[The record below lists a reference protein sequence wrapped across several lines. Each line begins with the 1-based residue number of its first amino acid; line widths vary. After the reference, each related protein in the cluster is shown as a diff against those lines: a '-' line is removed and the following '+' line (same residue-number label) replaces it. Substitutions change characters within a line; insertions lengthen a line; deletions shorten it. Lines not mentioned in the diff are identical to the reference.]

1 MGDVPDIFSPAFARE
16 IIRKL
21 EKKKFPLDLFRNII
35 SEETLLHKATESEKD
50 FILNYFKQTIFK
62 CSGDLYELRTTPPIR
77 DIFCFKCHR
86 MGDVK
91 YCGSCHRVFHSLCD
105 VLGRKSNDPRCCLCI
120 NSDIQQRYN
129 LRSFSMKTLNVLIKY
144 IISDLE
150 IMMPT
155 ITFEPIPKYNCLISK
170 HVNLQ
175 TMREKAINGKYQSFS
190 QLMDDAYSMDYN
202 LHIVKELDSVEVK
215 TSKKLLKECEKR
227 IKEGQQCS
235 QCYIRSNEAC
245 NEEMW
250 FAQTCTPAHKLVFV
264 KIKNKKELQPAKVIL
279 EYDKYL
285 DVRFFGNEHLR
296 FKASRDVCNEIP
308 PTYIVPDSK
317 RHLSAYKELEAH
329 ITLLYHGIGRRRKR
343 SHQEMNDRAVS
354 SMAQK
359 SMQEMNDMTGSSMAQ
374 KSMEEVTNILGNDVE
389 AEVSARKISSFFMKC
404 NSKDT
409 KGNKE
414 YLSDLPGAIEAFK
427 DIVILF
433 QGRIAQERDDNSMR
447 ERDLLSIFEKER
459 ENDLQREN
467 KKFRAAINRERK
479 NLDQQNTAYDDLWEI
494 YVRNKEKLRES
505 EKEIE
510 HLKET
515 YEKRLAISKEEILA
529 LKKQQ
534 LETRPASRTSNQE
547 VENSCD
553 DNTKTDI
560 EQIFNQTVKDAVN
573 GVSEVLMDMKESI
586 ISHYEERFT
595 QQRNTIKTDY
605 DNRLITSTDNTL
617 KIMEKYETFKK
628 RMTMENADLILQCK
642 TTVMQINGEN
652 ANLTKQITDLKAD
665 HQIDIE
671 KYQNDIRN
679 LEAERYKLMQRLYYT
694 EQRNEILQEGY
705 NYGHENMQ

>member
-1 MGDVPDIFSPAFARE
+1 MGDVLDIFSPAFARE
-16 IIRKL
+16 IISAL
-21 EKKKFPLDLFRNII
+21 PTNKFPLDLFRDII
-35 SEETLLHKATESEKD
+35 SEQSLLHKATESETD
-50 FILNYFKQTIFK
+50 FILNYFKQTIFER
-62 CSGDLYELRTTPPIR
+62 SGDLYELRTTPPIR

-86 MGDVK
+86 IGDVK
-91 YCGSCHRVFHSLCD
+91 CCGSCHRVFHSLCD
-105 VLGRKSNDPRCCLCI
+105 DFGKKSNDPRCCLCI

-129 LRSFSMKTLNVLIKY
+129 LRSYTMKTLNVLIQY
-144 IISDLE
+144 IVNDLE
-150 IMMPT
+150 ILMPT
-155 ITFEPIPKYNCLISK
+155 ITFEPLPIYNCLIYK
-170 HVNLQ
+170 HMNLQ
-175 TMREKAINGKYQSFS
+175 IMREKAINGKYQSFS

-215 TSKKLLKECEKR
+215 TSKKLLKECAKR

-264 KIKNKKELQPAKVIL
+264 KIRNKKELQPAKVIL
-279 EYDKYL
+279 EYDNHL
-285 DVRFFGNEHLR
+285 DVRFFGNEHRR
-296 FKASRDVCNEIP
+296 FEASRDVCNEIP
-308 PTYIVPDSK
+308 PTYSVPDSK
-317 RHLSAYKELEAH
+317 RHLSAYRELQEH
-329 ITLLYHGIGRRRKR
+329 LMLLHHGIGRRRKR
-343 SHQEMNDRAVS
+343 SHQ
-354 SMAQK
+354 
-359 SMQEMNDMTGSSMAQ
+359 DMKDVTGSSMTQ
-374 KSMEEVTNILGNDVE
+374 KSMKEVKIVLGNDVE
-389 AEVSARKISSFFMKC
+389 AEISARKISSFFMKC

-414 YLSDLPGAIEAFK
+414 YLSDLHGAIEAFK

-433 QGRIAQERDDNSMR
+433 QGRIAQERDDNAIR
-447 ERDLLSIFEKER
+447 ERDMLSLFEKER
-459 ENDLQREN
+459 ESDLQREN

-529 LKKQQ
+529 LKKQL
-534 LETRPASRTSNQE
+534 LEMRPASRTSNQE

-586 ISHYEERFT
+586 ISHYEERLT
-595 QQRNTIKTDY
+595 QQRDTIKTDY

-628 RMTMENADLILQCK
+628 RMTIENADLILQCK
-642 TTVMQINGEN
+642 TTVMQVNGEN
-652 ANLTKQITDLKAD
+652 ANLTKQITDLKND
-665 HQIDIE
+665 HQIEID

-694 EQRNEILQEGY
+694 EQRKERLQEGY